1 MSDIFCPD
9 CSPELVPGPG
19 ILKGTPLHQTMYMA
33 FYNRKSY
40 ISGVIDMEPGK
51 WAYRMALS
59 RRGPNNTLQGCMC
72 TLHPRTLMVEVVGG
86 PIKIKAVGA
95 DPLSKVK

>member
-1 MSDIFCPD
+1 MGEIFCPE
-9 CSPELVPGPG
+9 CSPELVPVPG
-19 ILKGTPLHQTMYMA
+19 ILKGQPLHQLMYMG
-33 FYNRKSY
+33 FYNRGAY

-59 RRGPNNTLQGCMC
+59 KRGPLNTLQGSMC